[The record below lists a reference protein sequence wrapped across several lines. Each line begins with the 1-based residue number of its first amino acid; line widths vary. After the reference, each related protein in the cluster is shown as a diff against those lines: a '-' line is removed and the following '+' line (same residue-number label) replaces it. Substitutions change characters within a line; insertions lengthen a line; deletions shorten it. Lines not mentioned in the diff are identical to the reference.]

1 MKYLLTIIGFI
12 VVLGLGGMLFAWSGI
27 YDIAA
32 TEPHWDV
39 TASLIGTLRDRSVA
53 VQSEGVQTPD
63 LDDPQYRM
71 AAVAHYH
78 GMCRLCHGAPGAP
91 INEFAE
97 GLYPSPPDLTSG
109 AVQNTRSTAEMY
121 WIVKHGIKMT
131 GMPAFGP
138 THDETELWG
147 LVALARALP
156 RMSAEAYAKE
166 VERHGEAGGN
176 GHSHAGSG
184 AEEERQE
191 TEEGHSHGED
201 DNPEHD

>member
-1 MKYLLTIIGFI
+1 
-12 VVLGLGGMLFAWSGI
+12 
-27 YDIAA
+27 
-32 TEPHWDV
+32 
-39 TASLIGTLRDRSVA
+39 
-53 VQSEGVQTPD
+53 
-63 LDDPQYRM
+63 
-71 AAVAHYH
+71 
-78 GMCRLCHGAPGAP
+78 
-91 INEFAE
+91 
-97 GLYPSPPDLTSG
+97 
-109 AVQNTRSTAEMY
+109 
-121 WIVKHGIKMT
+121 MT